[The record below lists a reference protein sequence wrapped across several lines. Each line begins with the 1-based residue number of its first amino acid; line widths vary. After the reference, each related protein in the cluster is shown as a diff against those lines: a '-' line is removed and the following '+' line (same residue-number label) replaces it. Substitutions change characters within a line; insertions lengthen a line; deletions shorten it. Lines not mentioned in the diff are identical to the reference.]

1 MATHRIESFS
11 VMPAS
16 PFSGSSACSQSY
28 LMAGLRAGLI
38 ALALLGIL
46 LAIVLS

>member
-1 MATHRIESFS
+1 MATHRIEPFS
-11 VMPAS
+11 AIPTH

-46 LAIVLS
+46 LVIVLS